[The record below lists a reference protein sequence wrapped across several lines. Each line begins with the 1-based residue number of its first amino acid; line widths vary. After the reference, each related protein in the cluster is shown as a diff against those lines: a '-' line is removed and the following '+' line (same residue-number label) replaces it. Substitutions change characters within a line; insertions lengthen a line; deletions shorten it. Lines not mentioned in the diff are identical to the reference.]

1 MRKDKS
7 KRKDLNDLSFSVAN
21 AIDLLDHVDHEN
33 QSTLCVEMPFEQ
45 IRGRRRRREREGSHL
60 MITCSSSM
68 SRILVSIEM
77 PSALR
82 YESRMVKRVK
92 VSDQLPPFLWTYSTD
107 ISSKLV
113 VDSLSKSWF
122 QGFQITIK
130 MRLNDDRRDRSLD
143 LFRPILLS

>member
-1 MRKDKS
+1 
-7 KRKDLNDLSFSVAN
+7 
-21 AIDLLDHVDHEN
+21 
-33 QSTLCVEMPFEQ
+33 
-45 IRGRRRRREREGSHL
+45 
-60 MITCSSSM
+60 M

-92 VSDQLPPFLWTYSTD
+92 VNDQLPPFLWTYSTD